1 MRVSFYTV
9 LSSPLERRPGKRS
22 GAFLLLKTILFREY
36 KHEAKSCTSR
46 RFTLA
51 LKGDNMTQ
59 QASDYT
65 ADELDAT
72 WVTYQTQGT
81 SACPRCG
88 AVLAFELADDSEK
101 GAATPVVTVSCA
113 GCGRRGVFDPGER
126 NTSEQDPV

>member
-1 MRVSFYTV
+1 MIPQALHLGQLNP
-9 LSSPLERRPGKRS
+9 LSGVPASGPGRF
-22 GAFLLLKTILFREY
+22 AVEPILFRGCEY
-36 KHEAKSCTSR
+36 EAKSYTSR

-51 LKGDNMTQ
+51 LKGDNMTK

-65 ADELDAT
+65 DDELDAT

-88 AVLAFELADDSEK
+88 AVVAFELADDSVK
-101 GAATPVVTVSCA
+101 GAAAPIVTVSCA